1 MHLYYLWMSNS
12 LLEFVLVSASICHK
26 GVTPL
31 HSSRQATHGSFEP
44 YM

>member
-1 MHLYYLWMSNS
+1 MSNS
-12 LLEFVLVSASICHK
+12 LLEFVLVSASVCHT
-26 GVTPL
+26 VVAPL